1 MNYYCKIGAY
11 VANNGDDIMEL
22 YKVLDSLQSEEEF
35 KIFFEDICT
44 PQEIANMNQRIACA
58 RMLENG
64 ETYTSI
70 IEKTGI
76 SSATLSRISKCIQHS
91 NGGFSTLLK
100 RLDEQSNN

>member
-1 MNYYCKIGAY
+1 
-11 VANNGDDIMEL
+11 MEL
-22 YKVLDSLQSEEEF
+22 YKVLNNLKSEEEL

-58 RMLENG
+58 RMLQNG

-76 SSATLSRISKCIQHS
+76 SSATLSRISKCMQHS
-91 NGGFSTLLK
+91 NGGFSTLIK
-100 RLDEQSNN
+100 RYDEQKDK

>member
-1 MNYYCKIGAY
+1 
-11 VANNGDDIMEL
+11 MEL
-22 YKVLDSLQSEEEF
+22 YKVLNNLQNEEEY
-35 KIFFEDICT
+35 KILFEDICT

-58 RMLENG
+58 RMLEKG

-91 NGGFSTLLK
+91 NGGFSTLL
-100 RLDEQSNN
+100 RRIDDESNN